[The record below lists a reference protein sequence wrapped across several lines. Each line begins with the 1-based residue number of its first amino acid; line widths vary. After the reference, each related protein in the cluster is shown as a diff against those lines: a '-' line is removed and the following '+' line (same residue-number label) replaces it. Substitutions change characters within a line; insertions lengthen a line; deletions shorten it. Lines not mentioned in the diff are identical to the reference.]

1 MGQILDAAK
10 YKVMYFAADPDGDG
24 VFNEGLNLYAAPV
37 SAFRGFNM
45 ESSSGTTQIYLYFE
59 PQRMNGLDTTNDAN
73 PYDRVLLNITTN
85 KHKEVMA
92 GIIQAINGD
101 GPKATGFIVV
111 ADDMNSKY
119 ASSDITS
126 ISAITQT
133 EPA

>member
-24 VFNEGLNLYAAPV
+24 VFNQGLNLYAAPV

-73 PYDRVLLNITTN
+73 PYDRVLLNIKEN

-101 GPKATGFIVV
+101 GPKSTGFVLI
-111 ADDMNSKY
+111 ADDMNDKY
-119 ASSDITS
+119 ATSDITS
-126 ISAITQT
+126 VQTITQT

>member
-1 MGQILDAAK
+1 MGQIMDAARHK
-10 YKVMYFAADPDGDG
+10 IMYFAADPDSDQD
-24 VFNEGLNLYAAPV
+24 FDNIANLYATPV

-59 PQRMNGLDTTNDAN
+59 PQRMQGLDTTNDAN
-73 PYDRVLLNITTN
+73 AYDRVLLNISTN
-85 KHKEVMA
+85 RHKEVIA

-101 GPKATGFIVV
+101 GPTSTGFCVI

-119 ASSDITS
+119 ATSDITS
-126 ISAITQT
+126 VQTITQT

>member
-1 MGQILDAAK
+1 MGQIMNPAK
-10 YKVMYFAADPDGDG
+10 HKVMYFAADPDSDG
-24 VFNEGLNLYAAPV
+24 VFNQALNLYAAPV

-59 PQRMNGLDTTNDAN
+59 PQRMSGIDTGNDQN
-73 PYDRVLLNITTN
+73 PYDRVLLNIATN

-92 GIIQAINGD
+92 SIIQAINGD
-101 GPKATGFIVV
+101 GPKSTGFILI

-119 ASSDITS
+119 ATSDITS
-126 ISAITQT
+126 IQSITQT